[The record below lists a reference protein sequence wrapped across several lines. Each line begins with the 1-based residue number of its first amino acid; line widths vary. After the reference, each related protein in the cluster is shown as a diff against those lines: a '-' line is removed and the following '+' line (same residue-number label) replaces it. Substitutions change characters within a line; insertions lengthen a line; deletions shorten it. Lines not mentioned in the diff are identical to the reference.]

1 MTPMRCDVIQSLSA
15 SPHPELI
22 RSFIRHGGIRKEK
35 KRNQDTVLCCA
46 SALHIIKEKKV
57 SKQSL
62 EASKRLPKG
71 GGKKKLTG
79 QEAQDAFFLPQSLPP
94 FE

>member
-22 RSFIRHGGIRKEK
+22 RPFIRHGGIRKEK

-71 GGKKKLTG
+71 GEKKKTHRTRG
-79 QEAQDAFFLPQSLPP
+79 SGRFFPSPEPP
-94 FE
+94 LV